1 MRTSNSA
8 SSCPREVPAT
18 RPKEYYDAIA
28 KRYSEMI
35 TSGIG
40 GTMKRREK
48 DCLLRLL
55 SPKEGEMILDAG
67 CGSGFYAK
75 PISDSGAAVLCV
87 DISARMV
94 EVVRKAGLE
103 AEVHDVQS
111 LDLHR
116 EFDKILCAGPLEFC
130 REPLKALQSLRKHL
144 KKDGYMVLS
153 VLNVSVVG
161 LVYRL
166 YHLSHGFTINLF
178 SLKRIAALLRQT
190 DFRIEA
196 VERPTSFLYVIKAR
210 PA

>member
-1 MRTSNSA
+1 M
-8 SSCPREVPAT
+8 
-18 RPKEYYDAIA
+18 RPKEYYDVIA

-48 DCLLRLL
+48 DCLMRLL
-55 SPKEGEMILDAG
+55 SPTKGEKILDAG

-75 PISDSGAAVLCV
+75 LIRNSGAAVLCV
-87 DISARMV
+87 DISPGMV
-94 EVVRKAGLE
+94 DVAKKAGME
-103 AEVHDVQS
+103 AEVHDVQF
-111 LDLHR
+111 LDLHK

-130 REPLKALQSLRKHL
+130 KEPSKALQSLRKHL
-144 KKDGYMVLS
+144 KKDGCIVLS
-153 VLNVSVVG
+153 VLNVSIIG
-161 LVYRL
+161 LVYRV

-178 SLKRIAALLRQT
+178 SLRRIATLLRQA

-196 VERPTSFLYVIKAR
+196 VERPTSFLYVIKSR